1 MLKVFGAARHAQ
13 PTGYPHSLSR
23 YRLNN
28 SFGHALWIDTSTGR
42 KVEILDVGRHLQ
54 RTYNL
59 RYCSNNPSDM
69 HFESAQRRKDI
80 RGRVGCAEAMEDE
93 GVFFETFVFFPLL
106 A

>member
-42 KVEILDVGRHLQ
+42 KVEIFNVGRHLQ
-54 RTYNL
+54 RTCSL
-59 RYCSNNPSDM
+59 RYCSDKLFGYAFRIGAGPEGYTREGGM
-69 HFESAQRRKDI
+69 
-80 RGRVGCAEAMEDE
+80 RGGY
-93 GVFFETFVFFPLL
+93 GG
-106 A
+106 